1 MTRTGSPTT
10 AAPESSLLLRAG
22 GTDRVGLLWLVTV
35 RWTTLAACVGAIVA
49 GESGLDARVP
59 LVSGTFVLLVV
70 ILSNLWLMWRIR
82 RGHDPATR
90 TAAGILISADVV
102 LLSWLLLSSGGVM
115 NPVSAFYLV
124 EIVVAALVLGPTWTW
139 VVTALSVAGYAGLFL
154 APSDELQ
161 AAQGMHPEIA
171 LHMRGMWLSFAGT
184 AVVIGIL
191 VTRLAI
197 AIERR
202 DRALD
207 AMRERH
213 GKASRVAGLATVV
226 AGAAH
231 ELSTPLATIAVVARE
246 LERSLASLP
255 DGEERSADA
264 RLIRAE
270 IDRCRRVLDNMAGQI
285 AEPMGEAP
293 RRASVDEV
301 MAEVVDRVAAAERAR
316 VHVAASAGL
325 WVVWPVGVVA
335 QAVANLV
342 RNGLQ
347 ASPATEAVTVEVA
360 GTDHDVRIVVTDHGT
375 GMARDVLARAG
386 EPFFTTKAQGAG
398 TGLGLFVTRSA
409 IEQLGGTVD
418 LASVEGQGTTA
429 TVHLGQ
435 DLMARGRTASA

>member
-1 MTRTGSPTT
+1 
-10 AAPESSLLLRAG
+10 
-22 GTDRVGLLWLVTV
+22 
-35 RWTTLAACVGAIVA
+35 
-49 GESGLDARVP
+49 
-59 LVSGTFVLLVV
+59 
-70 ILSNLWLMWRIR
+70 
-82 RGHDPATR
+82 
-90 TAAGILISADVV
+90 
-102 LLSWLLLSSGGVM
+102 M

-139 VVTALSVAGYAGLFL
+139 VVTTLSVVGYAGLFL

-184 AVVIGIL
+184 AVVVGIL

-246 LERSLASLP
+246 LELLLANLPGSEGAIGRREQPLSWRS
-255 DGEERSADA
+255 
-264 RLIRAE
+264 IW
-270 IDRCRRVLDNMAGQI
+270 CRRVLDTMAGQI

-293 RRASVDEV
+293 RRVAVDEV
-301 MAEVVDRVAAAERAR
+301 MADVVDRVAAADRAR
-316 VHVAASAGL
+316 VRVTITAGL
-325 WVVWPVGVVA
+325 SVVWPVGVVA
-335 QAVANLV
+335 QAVANVV
-342 RNGLQ
+342 RNALQ
-347 ASPATEAVTVEVA
+347 ASSPTEPVVVDVA
-360 GTDHDVRIVVTDHGT
+360 GVGDAVRMVVTDRGA
-375 GMARDVLARAG
+375 GMSPDVLARAG

-398 TGLGLFVTRSA
+398 TGLGLFVTRST
-409 IEQLGGTVD
+409 IEQLGGTLD
-418 LASVEGQGTTA
+418 LASVEGGTTA
-429 TVHLGQ
+429 TIHLGR
-435 DLMARGRTASA
+435 DLLARSRSAPRSSDALGRSRTAPDLRQLTAFVESR

>member
-1 MTRTGSPTT
+1 MAPTDST
-10 AAPESSLLLRAG
+10 NTSATDSSLPLRTG

-49 GESGLDARVP
+49 GESGLDARMP
-59 LVSGTFVLLVV
+59 LVSGTLVLLAVV
-70 ILSNLWLMWRIR
+70 VSNLWLMWRIR
-82 RGHDPATR
+82 RGHDPAAR
-90 TAAGILISADVV
+90 TAAGVLIAADVV

-139 VVTALSVAGYAGLFL
+139 VVTTLSVAGYAGLFL

-184 AVVIGIL
+184 AVVVGIL

-246 LERSLASLP
+246 LERSLANLP
-255 DGEERSADA
+255 GSEERSADA
-264 RLIRAE
+264 RLIRSE
-270 IDRCRRVLDNMAGQI
+270 IDRCRRVLDTMAGQI

-293 RRASVDEV
+293 RRVAVDEV
-301 MAEVVDRVAAAERAR
+301 MADVVDRVAAADRAR
-316 VHVAASAGL
+316 VRVTITAGL
-325 WVVWPVGVVA
+325 SVVWPVGVVA
-335 QAVANLV
+335 QAVANVV
-342 RNGLQ
+342 RNALQ
-347 ASPATEAVTVEVA
+347 ASSPTEPVVVDVA
-360 GTDHDVRIVVTDHGT
+360 GVGDAVRMVVTDRGA
-375 GMARDVLARAG
+375 GMSPDVLARAG

-398 TGLGLFVTRSA
+398 TGLGLFVTRST
-409 IEQLGGTVD
+409 IEQLGGTLD

-429 TVHLGQ
+429 TIHLGR
-435 DLMARGRTASA
+435 DLLARSRSAPA